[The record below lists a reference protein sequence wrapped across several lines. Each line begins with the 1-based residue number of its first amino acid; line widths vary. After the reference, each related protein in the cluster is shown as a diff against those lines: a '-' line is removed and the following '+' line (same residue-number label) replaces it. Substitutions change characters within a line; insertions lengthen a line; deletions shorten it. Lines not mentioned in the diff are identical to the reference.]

1 MVQPAAVNAMPWR
14 FLSTAARTLLPN
26 VLFDVAGT
34 ISVFL
39 LMAPHFKATS
49 VIPLLAASLV
59 PIAGIS
65 LHGVQKRRVDIIGVI
80 VLVGILA
87 SIAGAVFGG
96 GQRLL
101 LLRESMSTGAIGL
114 ALFISPIFPKP
125 IGYYVIRHFIA
136 AHEDAHGLCFDRL
149 YESYSFRRTLRDL
162 TVFWGALLLFEF
174 GLRAFMAFTLP
185 IPVVV
190 STSPLILNALMLMGA
205 ILSAYWMSR
214 GIRDAMSLMD

>member
-1 MVQPAAVNAMPWR
+1 MPWR
-14 FLSTAARTLLPN
+14 FLSTTARALLPN

-34 ISVFL
+34 NAVFL
-39 LMAPHFKATS
+39 SLAPHFAPTS
-49 VIPLLAASLV
+49 IIPLLAASLV
-59 PIAGIS
+59 PIAGIV
-65 LHGVQKRRVDIIGVI
+65 LNGVKKRRVDIIGVI
-80 VLVGILA
+80 VLLGLAA

-136 AHEDAHGLCFDRL
+136 AHENAHGLCFERL
-149 YESYSFRRTLRDL
+149 YESRIFRLMLRDL
-162 TVFWGALLLFEF
+162 TLFWGILLLFEF

-185 IPVVV
+185 VAVVV
-190 STSPLILNALMLMGA
+190 STSPLILNTLMLLGA
-205 ILSAYWMSR
+205 VASAWWMSR
-214 GIRDAMSLMD
+214 GIRDAMSLML